1 MRATVWWISPC
12 FRKIWKTE
20 NPRLHLPAGIHPFIF
35 SLPYSLFMDNQK
47 IIIALLAV
55 LVILLAAVVA
65 VILMPP
71 AAGTNGLN
79 GLSGTVTPTPTPGVE
94 AGSGNQQDAPSAQ
107 AMTTTEL
114 VNSIA
119 TMEVTA
125 DVADWDATPGNNGY
139 VIHYRFFDAAGRL
152 VTFAGANRPVTV
164 YAYTPETD
172 INKNTIS
179 NPRVIFKGYTRIT
192 ASADGD
198 PAYPLSGI
206 YMPFRDITYS
216 ALDRGVGKITL
227 EMTLPNGNTISGS
240 AIYRFP
246 K

>member
-1 MRATVWWISPC
+1 
-12 FRKIWKTE
+12 
-20 NPRLHLPAGIHPFIF
+20 
-35 SLPYSLFMDNQK
+35 MDNQK

-65 VILMPP
+65 VILMPQVTGTN
-71 AAGTNGLN
+71 GTNGLT
-79 GLSGTVTPTPTPGVE
+79 GTITPTPTPGGE
-94 AGSGNQQDAPSAQ
+94 TGNEDQQQ
-107 AMTTTEL
+107 ASVTQTLTTTEV
-114 VNSIA
+114 VNSIT

-152 VTFAGANRPVTV
+152 VTFAGVNRPVTV
-164 YAYTPETD
+164 YAYTPESD
-172 INKNTIS
+172 NNRNTIS
-179 NPRVIFKGYTRIT
+179 NPRVIFKGFTRIT

-206 YMPFRDITYS
+206 YMPFRDMTLS

-227 EMTLPNGNTISGS
+227 ELQLPNGKTVTGS
-240 AIYRFP
+240 ATYRFP

>member
-1 MRATVWWISPC
+1 M
-12 FRKIWKTE
+12 TE
-20 NPRLHLPAGIHPFIF
+20 TLTRLSRREN
-35 SLPYSLFMDNQK
+35 SLIYFLFPYSLFMDNQK

-55 LVILLAAVVA
+55 LVILLAAVVW
-65 VILMPP
+65 VILLPQV
-71 AAGTNGLN
+71 AGTNGSG
-79 GLSGTVTPTPTPGVE
+79 GLTGTIAPTPTPGDE
-94 AGSGNQQDAPSAQ
+94 PGTENQQEAPSMQ
-107 AMTTTEL
+107 TTTES
-114 VNSIA
+114 VNSI
-119 TMEVTA
+119 TTIEVTA

-152 VTFAGANRPVTV
+152 VTFEGANRPVTV

-179 NPRVIFKGYTRIT
+179 NPRVIFKGYSRIT

-206 YMPFRDITYS
+206 YMPFRDMTPS
-216 ALDRGVGKITL
+216 PTDRGVGKITL
-227 EMTLPNGNTISGS
+227 EMTLPNGKTVIGS
-240 AIYRFP
+240 ATYRFP